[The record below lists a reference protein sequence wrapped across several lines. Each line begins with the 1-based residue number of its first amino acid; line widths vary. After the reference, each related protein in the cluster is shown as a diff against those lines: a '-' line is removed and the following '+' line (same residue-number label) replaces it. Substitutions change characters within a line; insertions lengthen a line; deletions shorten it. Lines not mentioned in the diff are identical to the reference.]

1 MPPSALRRGVP
12 PRRPG
17 VAQSPRRRGRDEGT
31 ITLSLRLEA
40 TAFGRA
46 TLEGSA
52 DPARCFRPC
61 DLGPPSV
68 STPAGQ
74 GRGGRAG
81 GGVEAIRRAGQRS
94 RWETDPVESV
104 RVRHRVARKAVVS
117 SLGPEGAFRYV
128 SRPPLGGFSK
138 PRPTAV
144 VGYSARRAGVLLL
157 ARRAGRERRCAEA
170 RPPREGALR
179 PADR

>member
-1 MPPSALRRGVP
+1 MVAAGGELPLDERFQFVSKRHVHVP
-12 PRRPG
+12 PFRFVVSVVG
-17 VAQSPRRRGRDEGT
+17 CLS
-31 ITLSLRLEA
+31 SLRLEA

-81 GGVEAIRRAGQRS
+81 GGVETIRRAGQRS
-94 RWETDPVESV
+94 RWETDPAESV
-104 RVRHRVARKAVVS
+104 RVR
-117 SLGPEGAFRYV
+117 
-128 SRPPLGGFSK
+128 
-138 PRPTAV
+138 
-144 VGYSARRAGVLLL
+144 
-157 ARRAGRERRCAEA
+157 
-170 RPPREGALR
+170 
-179 PADR
+179 